1 MDQHPG
7 QHANAAIFAAN
18 GPARHRLLKAAS
30 AVSLALLAAWLIAL
44 ALGI

>member
-1 MDQHPG
+1 MDRHPG

-18 GPARHRLLKAAS
+18 GPARHRLLQAAS

-44 ALGI
+44 APGI